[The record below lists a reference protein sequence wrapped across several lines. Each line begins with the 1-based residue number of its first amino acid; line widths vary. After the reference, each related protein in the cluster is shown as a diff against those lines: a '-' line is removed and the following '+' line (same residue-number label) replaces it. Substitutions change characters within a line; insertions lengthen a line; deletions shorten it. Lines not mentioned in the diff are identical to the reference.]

1 MKWIL
6 FTISLLV
13 IGLLAGSGGL
23 KMPLS
28 ISEAEL
34 PVKVEV
40 DYLDSQPQ
48 YIKDLIQCESGGNWN
63 AKVLDVNNRY
73 SYGGLQFQSKTAWV
87 YNEKYKVLPDLELNE
102 LPNVINDPYFQVE
115 LAKKILA
122 ENGGFKNWLVCAKM
136 TGLND
141 LALKR

>member
-34 PVKVEV
+34 PVKVEI

>member
-6 FTISLLV
+6 FAISLLV

-73 SYGGLQFQSKTAWV
+73 SYGGLQFQSKTAWI